1 MNMGSLE
8 NRVFHRR
15 TIANVVKGSKE
26 MKRFGFVALLL
37 FSAVCLRAQSL
48 TDCEN
53 VVKEAVNAINGYSV
67 ETLRQYLSSDFEC
80 SGQKGD
86 VANLVLNATI
96 GKLEQSN
103 DSITEYKKV
112 SERQGGNT
120 LTLVYSFTYSKFG
133 ERTTTF
139 VFNGE
144 NKIKSLELLKA
155 TVKQADKGFKFEK
168 PQSKVIT
175 VPITL
180 SKNNMIV
187 TQAAING
194 EKHNFIIDSGCPI
207 LYLNSKYFRGNGDE
221 EGARMSSSE
230 DVNGE
235 ISGGQDVITADSF
248 DFNGIRGN
256 GIKVMTSD
264 LSHLENGTEV
274 YGLIGYDV
282 YKDYD
287 LLFDYKHK
295 TLTLIDPNYTETFLK
310 ERKYEYDE
318 VPFEM
323 SKTMRHIPLI
333 NARIDTASL
342 TLGIDCGAGN
352 NLIDSKRWDE
362 FENMLSRVK
371 TTKLRGISNDEG
383 SEVHVGKLKSLK
395 IGGRTF
401 RNTQTVFN
409 NISHFNRNKD
419 ERIDGLIGYE
429 VLSRQKTIL
438 SYKNKKLIFL
448 K

>member
-1 MNMGSLE
+1 
-8 NRVFHRR
+8 
-15 TIANVVKGSKE
+15 
-26 MKRFGFVALLL
+26 MKRVSIAVLLL
-37 FSAVCLRAQSL
+37 FGAVCLKAQSL

-53 VVKEAVNAINGYSV
+53 VVKETVNAVNSYSS
-67 ETLRQYLSSDFEC
+67 EALRPYLASDFEC

-86 VANLVLNATI
+86 VADQVLNAII
-96 GKLEQSN
+96 GMLAQSN
-103 DSITEYKKV
+103 DSIEKYEKI
-112 SERQGGNT
+112 SDERNGDM
-120 LTLVYSFTYSKFG
+120 LTLDYTFIYSKHAKS
-133 ERTTTF
+133 RTTF
-139 VFNGE
+139 VFDKE
-144 NKIKSLELLKA
+144 NKIKRLDLFSV
-155 TVKQADKGFKFEK
+155 TVKSADKGFKFEK

-180 SKNNMIV
+180 TKNNMIV

-207 LYLNSKYFRGNGDE
+207 LYLNSKYFRGNDDE

-230 DVNGE
+230 DVNGK
-235 ISGGQDVITADSF
+235 ISGGQDVITVDSF
-248 DFNGIRGN
+248 DFNGIRAN
-256 GIKVMTSD
+256 GIKVMASD
-264 LSHLENGTEV
+264 LSHLEKGTDV

-287 LLFDYKHK
+287 LMFDYKKK
-295 TLTLIDPNYTETFLK
+295 TLTLIDPDYTETFLK

-333 NARIDTASL
+333 KAQIDTVSL

-362 FENMLSRVK
+362 FESMLRRVK
-371 TTKLRGISNDEG
+371 TTKLKGISNDEG
-383 SEVHVGKLKSLK
+383 AEVHVGKLKRIK

-401 RNTQTVFN
+401 RHTQTVFN

-438 SYKNKKLIFL
+438 SYKNKKLIFI

>member
-1 MNMGSLE
+1 MSIKARLFLGYI
-8 NRVFHRR
+8 H
-15 TIANVVKGSKE
+15 KHKE
-26 MKRFGFVALLL
+26 MKRICISVLLL
-37 FSAVCLRAQSL
+37 FGTVCLKAQSL

-53 VVKEAVNAINGYSV
+53 VVKETVNAVNSYSS
-67 ETLRQYLSSDFEC
+67 EALQPYLASDFEC

-86 VANLVLNATI
+86 VADQVLNAII
-96 GKLEQSN
+96 GMLAQSN
-103 DSITEYKKV
+103 DRIEKYEKISD
-112 SERQGGNT
+112 ERNGDM
-120 LTLVYSFTYSKFG
+120 LTLDYTFIYSKHAKS
-133 ERTTTF
+133 RTTF
-139 VFNGE
+139 VFDKE
-144 NKIKSLELLKA
+144 NKIKRLDLFSV
-155 TVKQADKGFKFEK
+155 TVKSADKGFKFEK

-194 EKHNFIIDSGCPI
+194 EKHDFIIDSGCSI
-207 LYLNSKYFRGNGDE
+207 LYLNSKYFRGNDDE

-230 DVNGE
+230 DVNGK
-235 ISGGQDVITADSF
+235 ISGGQDVITVDSF
-248 DFNGIRGN
+248 DFNGIRAN

-264 LSHLENGTEV
+264 LSHLEKGTDV

-287 LLFDYKHK
+287 LMFDYKKK
-295 TLTLIDPNYTETFLK
+295 TLTLIDPDYTETFLK

-333 NARIDTASL
+333 KAQIDTVSL

-352 NLIDSKRWDE
+352 NLLDSKRWDE

-371 TTKLRGISNDEG
+371 TTNLRGISNDEG
-383 SEVHVGKLKSLK
+383 SEVHVGKLKRIK

-401 RNTQTVFN
+401 RNTLTVFN
-409 NISHFNRNKD
+409 DVSHFNRNKD

-438 SYKNKKLIFL
+438 SYKNKKLIFI

>member
-1 MNMGSLE
+1 MGSLG

-48 TDCEN
+48 TDCEY

-67 ETLRQYLSSDFEC
+67 ETLRPYLSSDFEC

-86 VANLVLNATI
+86 VASLVLNATI
-96 GKLEQSN
+96 GKLEQSS
-103 DSITEYKKV
+103 DSVTKYEKV
-112 SERQGGNT
+112 SESRGDNT
-120 LTLVYSFTYSKFG
+120 LTLVYSFTYSKLG
-133 ERTTTF
+133 ERATTF
-139 VFNGE
+139 VFNEE

-155 TVKQADKGFKFEK
+155 TVKHADKGFKFEK
-168 PQSKVIT
+168 PQDKVIT

-180 SKNNMIV
+180 SKDNLIV
-187 TQAAING
+187 TQAVING
-194 EKHNFIIDSGCPI
+194 EKHNFIIDSGCSS
-207 LYLNSKYFRGNGDE
+207 LYLNSKYFKEKEDKGTHVGT
-221 EGARMSSSE
+221 SK
-230 DVNGE
+230 DVNGN
-235 ISGGQDVITADSF
+235 ISGGQDVIQVDSF
-248 DFNGIRGN
+248 DFNGICADS
-256 GIKVMTSD
+256 IKVMMSD

-274 YGLIGYDV
+274 YGFIGYDV
-282 YKDYD
+282 YRDYD

>member
-1 MNMGSLE
+1 MSLYI
-8 NRVFHRR
+8 H
-15 TIANVVKGSKE
+15 KE
-26 MKRFGFVALLL
+26 MKKVCIAVLLL
-37 FSAVCLRAQSL
+37 FGAVCLNAQSL

-53 VVKEAVNAINGYSV
+53 VVKETVNAINGYSV
-67 ETLRQYLSSDFEC
+67 ETLRRYLASDFEC

-86 VANLVLNATI
+86 VADQVLNAII
-96 GKLEQSN
+96 GMLAQSN
-103 DSITEYKKV
+103 DSIEKYEKI
-112 SERQGGNT
+112 SDERNGDM
-120 LTLVYSFTYSKFG
+120 LTLDYTFIYSKHAKS
-133 ERTTTF
+133 RTTF
-139 VFNGE
+139 VFDKE
-144 NKIKSLELLKA
+144 NKIKRLDLFSV
-155 TVKQADKGFKFEK
+155 TVKSADKGFKFEK

-180 SKNNMIV
+180 TKNNMIV

-207 LYLNSKYFRGNGDE
+207 LYLNSKYFRGNDDE

-230 DVNGE
+230 DVNGK
-235 ISGGQDVITADSF
+235 ISGGQDVITAGSF
-248 DFNGIRGN
+248 DFNGIRAN
-256 GIKVMTSD
+256 GIKVMASD
-264 LSHLENGTEV
+264 LSHLEKGTDV

-287 LLFDYKHK
+287 LMFDYKKK
-295 TLTLIDPNYTETFLK
+295 TLTLIDPDYTETFLK

-333 NARIDTASL
+333 KAQIDTVSL

-352 NLIDSKRWDE
+352 NLLDSKRWDE
-362 FENMLSRVK
+362 FESMLRRVK
-371 TTKLRGISNDEG
+371 TTKLKGISNDEG

-395 IGGRTF
+395 IGGKTF
-401 RNTQTVFN
+401 RHTQTVFN

-429 VLSRQKTIL
+429 VLSKQKTIL
-438 SYKNKKLIFL
+438 SYKNTKLIFI

>member
-1 MNMGSLE
+1 MGYI
-8 NRVFHRR
+8 H
-15 TIANVVKGSKE
+15 KHKE
-26 MKRFGFVALLL
+26 MKRICISVLLL
-37 FSAVCLRAQSL
+37 FGTVCLKAQSL

-53 VVKEAVNAINGYSV
+53 VVKETVNAVNSYSS
-67 ETLRQYLSSDFEC
+67 EALQPYLASDFEC

-86 VANLVLNATI
+86 VADQVLNAII
-96 GKLEQSN
+96 GMLAQSN
-103 DSITEYKKV
+103 DRIEKYEKISD
-112 SERQGGNT
+112 ERNGDM
-120 LTLVYSFTYSKFG
+120 LTLDYTFIYSKHAKS
-133 ERTTTF
+133 RTTF
-139 VFNGE
+139 VFDKE
-144 NKIKSLELLKA
+144 NKIKRLDLFSV
-155 TVKQADKGFKFEK
+155 TVKSADKGFKFEK

-194 EKHNFIIDSGCPI
+194 EKHDFIIDSGCSI
-207 LYLNSKYFRGNGDE
+207 LYLNSKYFRGNDDE

-230 DVNGE
+230 DVNGK
-235 ISGGQDVITADSF
+235 ISGGQDVITVDSF
-248 DFNGIRGN
+248 DFNGIRAN

-264 LSHLENGTEV
+264 LSHLEKGTDV

-287 LLFDYKHK
+287 LMFDYKKK
-295 TLTLIDPNYTETFLK
+295 TLTLIDPDYTETFLK

-333 NARIDTASL
+333 KAQIDTVSL

-352 NLIDSKRWDE
+352 NLLDSKRWDE

-371 TTKLRGISNDEG
+371 TTNLRGISNDEG
-383 SEVHVGKLKSLK
+383 SEVHVGKLKRIK

-401 RNTQTVFN
+401 RNTLTVFN
-409 NISHFNRNKD
+409 DVSHFNRNKD

-438 SYKNKKLIFL
+438 SYKNKKLIFI

>member
-1 MNMGSLE
+1 MKK
-8 NRVFHRR
+8 VC
-15 TIANVVKGSKE
+15 IAV
-26 MKRFGFVALLL
+26 LLL
-37 FSAVCLRAQSL
+37 FGSVCLNAQSL

-53 VVKEAVNAINGYSV
+53 VVKETVNAVNSYSS
-67 ETLRQYLSSDFEC
+67 EALQPYLASDFEC
-80 SGQKGD
+80 SGQKGE
-86 VANLVLNATI
+86 VASLVLNAI
-96 GKLEQSN
+96 FGKLEQSN
-103 DSITEYKKV
+103 DSIAEYKKV
-112 SERQGGNT
+112 SERHGGNT
-120 LTLVYSFTYSKFG
+120 LTLVYSFTYSKLG

-139 VFNGE
+139 VFNDE

-168 PQSKVIT
+168 PQAKVIT

-180 SKNNMIV
+180 TKNNMIV

-194 EKHNFIIDSGCPI
+194 EKHNFIIDSGCSI
-207 LYLNSKYFRGNGDE
+207 LYLNSKYFRGNDDE

-230 DVNGE
+230 DVNGK
-235 ISGGQDVITADSF
+235 ISGGQDVITVDSF

-256 GIKVMTSD
+256 GIKVMASD
-264 LSHLENGTEV
+264 LSHLEKGTDV

-287 LLFDYKHK
+287 LLFDYKKK
-295 TLTLIDPNYTETFLK
+295 TLTLIDPDYTETFLK

-333 NARIDTASL
+333 KAQIDTESL
-342 TLGIDCGAGN
+342 TFGIDCGAGN

-371 TTKLRGISNDEG
+371 TTKLKGISNDEG

-395 IGGRTF
+395 IGGKTF
-401 RNTQTVFN
+401 RHTQTVFN

-438 SYKNKKLIFL
+438 SYKNKKLIFI

>member
-1 MNMGSLE
+1 MKK
-8 NRVFHRR
+8 VC
-15 TIANVVKGSKE
+15 IAV
-26 MKRFGFVALLL
+26 LLL
-37 FSAVCLRAQSL
+37 FGAVCLKAQSL

-53 VVKEAVNAINGYSV
+53 VVKETVNAINGYSV
-67 ETLRQYLSSDFEC
+67 ETLRRYLASDFEC

-86 VANLVLNATI
+86 VADQVLNAII
-96 GKLEQSN
+96 GMLAQSN
-103 DSITEYKKV
+103 DSIEKYEKI
-112 SERQGGNT
+112 SDERNGDM
-120 LTLVYSFTYSKFG
+120 LTLDYTFIYSKHAKS
-133 ERTTTF
+133 RTTF
-139 VFNGE
+139 VFDKE
-144 NKIKSLELLKA
+144 NKIKRLDLFSV
-155 TVKQADKGFKFEK
+155 TVKSADKGFKFEK

-180 SKNNMIV
+180 TKNNMIV

-207 LYLNSKYFRGNGDE
+207 LYLNSKYFRGNDDE

-230 DVNGE
+230 DINGK

-256 GIKVMTSD
+256 GMKVMTSD

-287 LLFDYKHK
+287 LLFDYKKK
-295 TLTLIDPNYTETFLK
+295 TLTLIDPDYTETFLK
-310 ERKYEYDE
+310 ECRYEYEE

-333 NARIDTASL
+333 KAQIDTVSL

-362 FENMLSRVK
+362 FESMLRRVK
-371 TTKLRGISNDEG
+371 TTKLKGISNDEG
-383 SEVHVGKLKSLK
+383 AEVHVGELKSLM
-395 IGGRTF
+395 IGGKTF
-401 RNTQTVFN
+401 RHTQTVFN
-409 NISHFNRNKD
+409 DVSHFNRNKD

-438 SYKNKKLIFL
+438 SYKNKKLIFI

>member
-1 MNMGSLE
+1 MIIRHRLLVSLYI
-8 NRVFHRR
+8 H
-15 TIANVVKGSKE
+15 KE
-26 MKRFGFVALLL
+26 MKKVCIAVLLL
-37 FSAVCLRAQSL
+37 FGAVCLNAQSL

-53 VVKEAVNAINGYSV
+53 VVKETVNAVNSYSS
-67 ETLRQYLSSDFEC
+67 EALQPYLASDFEC

-86 VANLVLNATI
+86 VASLVLNAI
-96 GKLEQSN
+96 FGKLEQSN
-103 DSITEYKKV
+103 DSIAEYKKV
-112 SERQGGNT
+112 SERHGGNT
-120 LTLVYSFTYSKFG
+120 LTLVYSFTYSKLG

-168 PQSKVIT
+168 PQAKVIT

-180 SKNNMIV
+180 TKNNMIV

-194 EKHNFIIDSGCPI
+194 EKHNFIIDSGCSI

-230 DVNGE
+230 DVNGK

-256 GIKVMTSD
+256 GMKVMTSD

-295 TLTLIDPNYTETFLK
+295 TLTLIDPDYTETILK
-310 ERKYEYDE
+310 EHKYEYEE

-323 SKTMRHIPLI
+323 SKVMRHIPLI
-333 NARIDTASL
+333 KAQIDTASL
-342 TLGIDCGAGN
+342 TFGIDCGAGN

-362 FENMLSRVK
+362 FESMLRRVK
-371 TTKLRGISNDEG
+371 TTKLKGISNDEG

-395 IGGRTF
+395 IGGKTF
-401 RNTQTVFN
+401 RHTQTVFN

-438 SYKNKKLIFL
+438 SYKNKKLIFM

>member
-1 MNMGSLE
+1 MKK
-8 NRVFHRR
+8 VC
-15 TIANVVKGSKE
+15 IAV
-26 MKRFGFVALLL
+26 LLL
-37 FSAVCLRAQSL
+37 FGAVCLKAQSL

-53 VVKEAVNAINGYSV
+53 VVKETVNAVNSYSS
-67 ETLRQYLSSDFEC
+67 EALQPYLASDFEC

-86 VANLVLNATI
+86 VASLVLNAI
-96 GKLEQSN
+96 FGKLEQSN
-103 DSITEYKKV
+103 DSIAEYKKV
-112 SERQGGNT
+112 SERHGGNT
-120 LTLVYSFTYSKFG
+120 LTLVYSFAYSKLG

-180 SKNNMIV
+180 TKNNMIV

-194 EKHNFIIDSGCPI
+194 EKHNFIIDSGCSI
-207 LYLNSKYFRGNGDE
+207 LYLNSKYFRGNDDE
-221 EGARMSSSE
+221 EGAHMSSSE
-230 DVNGE
+230 DVNGK
-235 ISGGQDVITADSF
+235 ISGGQDVITVDSF
-248 DFNGIRGN
+248 DFNGIRAN
-256 GIKVMTSD
+256 GIKVMESD
-264 LSHLENGTEV
+264 LSHLEKGTDV

-287 LLFDYKHK
+287 LLFDYKKK
-295 TLTLIDPNYTETFLK
+295 TLTLIDPDYTETFLK

-333 NARIDTASL
+333 KAQIDTASL
-342 TLGIDCGAGN
+342 TFGIDCGAGN

-362 FENMLSRVK
+362 FESMLRRVK
-371 TTKLRGISNDEG
+371 TKKLKGISNDEG

-395 IGGRTF
+395 IGGKTF
-401 RNTQTVFN
+401 RHTQTVFN

-429 VLSRQKTIL
+429 ILSKQKTIL
-438 SYKNKKLIFL
+438 SYKNTKLIFI

>member
-1 MNMGSLE
+1 M
-8 NRVFHRR
+8 
-15 TIANVVKGSKE
+15 
-26 MKRFGFVALLL
+26 
-37 FSAVCLRAQSL
+37 
-48 TDCEN
+48 
-53 VVKEAVNAINGYSV
+53 
-67 ETLRQYLSSDFEC
+67 
-80 SGQKGD
+80 
-86 VANLVLNATI
+86 
-96 GKLEQSN
+96 
-103 DSITEYKKV
+103 
-112 SERQGGNT
+112 
-120 LTLVYSFTYSKFG
+120 
-133 ERTTTF
+133 
-139 VFNGE
+139 
-144 NKIKSLELLKA
+144 LKA

-180 SKNNMIV
+180 TKNNMIV

-207 LYLNSKYFRGNGDE
+207 LYLNSKYFRGNDDE

-230 DVNGE
+230 DVNGK
-235 ISGGQDVITADSF
+235 ISGGQDVITVDSF

-256 GIKVMTSD
+256 GMKVMTSD

-287 LLFDYKHK
+287 LLFDYKKK
-295 TLTLIDPNYTETFLK
+295 TLTLIDPDYTETFLK

-333 NARIDTASL
+333 KAQIDTASL
-342 TLGIDCGAGN
+342 TFGIDCGAGN

-362 FENMLSRVK
+362 FESMLRRVK
-371 TTKLRGISNDEG
+371 TTKLKGISNDEG
-383 SEVHVGKLKSLK
+383 AEVHVGKLKSLK
-395 IGGRTF
+395 IGGKTF
-401 RNTQTVFN
+401 RHTQTVFN

-438 SYKNKKLIFL
+438 SYKNKKLIFI

>member
-1 MNMGSLE
+1 MKK
-8 NRVFHRR
+8 VC
-15 TIANVVKGSKE
+15 IAV
-26 MKRFGFVALLL
+26 LLL
-37 FSAVCLRAQSL
+37 FGAVCLNAQSL

-53 VVKEAVNAINGYSV
+53 VVKETVNAINGYSV
-67 ETLRQYLSSDFEC
+67 ETLRRYLASDFEC

-86 VANLVLNATI
+86 VADQVLNAII
-96 GKLEQSN
+96 GMLAQSN
-103 DSITEYKKV
+103 DSIEKYEKI
-112 SERQGGNT
+112 SDERNGDM
-120 LTLVYSFTYSKFG
+120 LTLDYTFIYSKHAKS
-133 ERTTTF
+133 RTTF
-139 VFNGE
+139 VFDKE
-144 NKIKSLELLKA
+144 NKIKRLDLFSV

-180 SKNNMIV
+180 TKNNMIV

-207 LYLNSKYFRGNGDE
+207 LYLNSKYFRGNDDE

-230 DVNGE
+230 DVNGK
-235 ISGGQDVITADSF
+235 ISGGQDVITVDSF
-248 DFNGIRGN
+248 DFNGIRAN
-256 GIKVMTSD
+256 GIKVMASD
-264 LSHLENGTEV
+264 LSHLEKGTDV

-287 LLFDYKHK
+287 LMFDYKKK
-295 TLTLIDPNYTETFLK
+295 TLTLIDPDYTETFLK
-310 ERKYEYDE
+310 ECRYEYEE

-333 NARIDTASL
+333 KAQIDTVSL

-362 FENMLSRVK
+362 FESMLRRVK
-371 TTKLRGISNDEG
+371 TTKLKGISNDEG
-383 SEVHVGKLKSLK
+383 AEVHVGKLKSLK
-395 IGGRTF
+395 IGGKTF
-401 RNTQTVFN
+401 RHTQTVFN
-409 NISHFNRNKD
+409 DVSHFNRNKD

-438 SYKNKKLIFL
+438 SYKNKKLIFI

>member
-1 MNMGSLE
+1 M
-8 NRVFHRR
+8 
-15 TIANVVKGSKE
+15 
-26 MKRFGFVALLL
+26 LLL
-37 FSAVCLRAQSL
+37 FGAVCLKAQSL

-53 VVKEAVNAINGYSV
+53 VVKETVNAVNSYSS
-67 ETLRQYLSSDFEC
+67 EALQPYLASDFEC

-86 VANLVLNATI
+86 VASLVLNAI
-96 GKLEQSN
+96 FGKLEQSN
-103 DSITEYKKV
+103 DSIAEYKKV
-112 SERQGGNT
+112 SERHGGNT
-120 LTLVYSFTYSKFG
+120 LTLVYSFTYSKLG

-139 VFNGE
+139 VFNDE

-168 PQSKVIT
+168 PQAKVIT

-180 SKNNMIV
+180 TKNNMIV
-187 TQAAING
+187 TQAVING
-194 EKHNFIIDSGCPI
+194 EKHNFIIDSGCSI
-207 LYLNSKYFRGNGDE
+207 LYLNSKYFRGNDDE

-230 DVNGE
+230 DVNGK
-235 ISGGQDVITADSF
+235 ISGGQDVITVDSF

-256 GIKVMTSD
+256 GIKVMASD
-264 LSHLENGTEV
+264 LSHLEKGTDV

-287 LLFDYKHK
+287 LMFDYKHK
-295 TLTLIDPNYTETFLK
+295 TLTLIDPDYTETILK
-310 ERKYEYDE
+310 EHKYEYEE

-333 NARIDTASL
+333 KAQIDTASL

-352 NLIDSKRWDE
+352 NLLDSKRWDE

-395 IGGRTF
+395 IGGKTF
-401 RNTQTVFN
+401 RHTQTVFN

-438 SYKNKKLIFL
+438 SYKNKKLIFI

>member
-1 MNMGSLE
+1 MRGVS
-8 NRVFHRR
+8 
-15 TIANVVKGSKE
+15 IAV
-26 MKRFGFVALLL
+26 LLL
-37 FSAVCLRAQSL
+37 FGAVCLNAQSL

-53 VVKEAVNAINGYSV
+53 VVKETVNAVNSYSS
-67 ETLRQYLSSDFEC
+67 EALRPYLASDFEC

-86 VANLVLNATI
+86 VASLVLNAI
-96 GKLEQSN
+96 FGKLEQSN
-103 DSITEYKKV
+103 DSIAEYKKV
-112 SERQGGNT
+112 SERHDGNT
-120 LTLVYSFTYSKFG
+120 LTLVYSFTYSKLG

-168 PQSKVIT
+168 PQAKVIT
-175 VPITL
+175 IPITL
-180 SKNNMIV
+180 TKNNMIV

-194 EKHNFIIDSGCPI
+194 EKHNFIIDSGCSI
-207 LYLNSKYFRGNGDE
+207 LYLNSKYFRGNDDE

-230 DVNGE
+230 DVNGK

-256 GIKVMTSD
+256 GMKVMTSD

-295 TLTLIDPNYTETFLK
+295 TLTLIDPDYTETILK
-310 ERKYEYDE
+310 EHKYEYEE

-333 NARIDTASL
+333 KAQIDTASL

-362 FENMLSRVK
+362 FESMLRRVK

-395 IGGRTF
+395 IGGKTF
-401 RNTQTVFN
+401 RHTQTVFN

-438 SYKNKKLIFL
+438 SYKNKKLIFM

>member
-1 MNMGSLE
+1 MSLYI
-8 NRVFHRR
+8 H
-15 TIANVVKGSKE
+15 KE
-26 MKRFGFVALLL
+26 MKKVCIAVLLL
-37 FSAVCLRAQSL
+37 FGAVCLKAQSL

-53 VVKEAVNAINGYSV
+53 VVKETVNAINGYSV
-67 ETLRQYLSSDFEC
+67 ETLRRYLASDFEC

-86 VANLVLNATI
+86 VADQVLNAII
-96 GKLEQSN
+96 GMLAQSN
-103 DSITEYKKV
+103 DSIEKYEKI
-112 SERQGGNT
+112 SDERNGDM
-120 LTLVYSFTYSKFG
+120 LTLDYTFIYSKHAKS
-133 ERTTTF
+133 RTTF
-139 VFNGE
+139 VFDKE
-144 NKIKSLELLKA
+144 NKIKRLDLFSV
-155 TVKQADKGFKFEK
+155 TVKSADKGFKFEK

-180 SKNNMIV
+180 TKNNMIV

-207 LYLNSKYFRGNGDE
+207 LYLNSKYFRGNDDE

-230 DVNGE
+230 DINGK
-235 ISGGQDVITADSF
+235 ISGGQDVITVDSF

-256 GIKVMTSD
+256 GMKVMTSD

-295 TLTLIDPNYTETFLK
+295 TLTLIDPDYTETFLK
-310 ERKYEYDE
+310 ECRYEYEE

-323 SKTMRHIPLI
+323 SKAMRHIPLI
-333 NARIDTASL
+333 KAQIDTASL

-352 NLIDSKRWDE
+352 NLLDSKRWDE
-362 FENMLSRVK
+362 FESMLRRVK
-371 TTKLRGISNDEG
+371 TTKLKGISNDEG
-383 SEVHVGKLKSLK
+383 SEVHVGKLKRIK

-401 RNTQTVFN
+401 RNTLTVFN
-409 NISHFNRNKD
+409 DVSHFNRNKD

-438 SYKNKKLIFL
+438 SYKNKKLIFI

>member
-1 MNMGSLE
+1 MSIKARLFLGYI
-8 NRVFHRR
+8 H
-15 TIANVVKGSKE
+15 KE
-26 MKRFGFVALLL
+26 MKKVCIAVLLL
-37 FSAVCLRAQSL
+37 FGAVCLKAQSL

-53 VVKEAVNAINGYSV
+53 VVKETVNAVNSYSS
-67 ETLRQYLSSDFEC
+67 EALRPYLASDFEC

-86 VANLVLNATI
+86 VASLVLNAI
-96 GKLEQSN
+96 FGKLEQSN
-103 DSITEYKKV
+103 DSIAEYKKV
-112 SERQGGNT
+112 SDRHGGNT
-120 LTLVYSFTYSKFG
+120 LTLVYSFTYSKLG

-139 VFNGE
+139 VFNDE

-168 PQSKVIT
+168 PQAKVIT
-175 VPITL
+175 IPITL
-180 SKNNMIV
+180 TKNNMIA

-194 EKHNFIIDSGCPI
+194 EKHNFIIDSGCSI
-207 LYLNSKYFRGNGDE
+207 LYLNSKYFRGNDDE

-230 DVNGE
+230 DVNGK
-235 ISGGQDVITADSF
+235 ISGGQDVITVDSF
-248 DFNGIRGN
+248 DFNGIRAN
-256 GIKVMTSD
+256 GIKVMASD
-264 LSHLENGTEV
+264 LSHLEKGTDV

-287 LLFDYKHK
+287 LMFDYKKK
-295 TLTLIDPNYTETFLK
+295 TLTLIDPDYTETFLK

-333 NARIDTASL
+333 KAQIDTASL
-342 TLGIDCGAGN
+342 TFGIDCGAGN

-362 FENMLSRVK
+362 FESMLRRVK
-371 TTKLRGISNDEG
+371 TTKLKGISNDEG

-395 IGGRTF
+395 IGGKTF
-401 RNTQTVFN
+401 RHTQTVFN

-429 VLSRQKTIL
+429 VLSKQKAIL
-438 SYKNKKLIFL
+438 SYKNKKLIFI

>member
-1 MNMGSLE
+1 MSIKARLFLGYI
-8 NRVFHRR
+8 H
-15 TIANVVKGSKE
+15 KE
-26 MKRFGFVALLL
+26 MKKVCIAVLLL
-37 FSAVCLRAQSL
+37 FGAVCLKAQSL

-53 VVKEAVNAINGYSV
+53 VVKETVNAVNSYSS
-67 ETLRQYLSSDFEC
+67 EALRPYLASDFEC

-86 VANLVLNATI
+86 VASLVLNAI
-96 GKLEQSN
+96 FGKLEQSN
-103 DSITEYKKV
+103 DSIAEYKKV
-112 SERQGGNT
+112 SERHGGNT
-120 LTLVYSFTYSKFG
+120 LTLVYSFTYSKLG

-139 VFNGE
+139 VFNDE

-168 PQSKVIT
+168 PQAKVIT

-180 SKNNMIV
+180 TKNNMIV

-194 EKHNFIIDSGCPI
+194 EKHNFIIDSGCSI
-207 LYLNSKYFRGNGDE
+207 LYLNSKYFRGNDDE

-230 DVNGE
+230 DVNGK
-235 ISGGQDVITADSF
+235 ISGGQDVITVDSF

-256 GIKVMTSD
+256 GIKVMASD
-264 LSHLENGTEV
+264 LSHLEKGTDV

-287 LLFDYKHK
+287 LMFDYKKK
-295 TLTLIDPNYTETFLK
+295 TLTLIDPDYTETFLK

-333 NARIDTASL
+333 KAQIDTVSL

-352 NLIDSKRWDE
+352 NLLDSKRWDE
-362 FENMLSRVK
+362 FESMLRRVK
-371 TTKLRGISNDEG
+371 TTKLKGISNDEG

-395 IGGRTF
+395 IGGKTF
-401 RNTQTVFN
+401 RHTQTVFN

-419 ERIDGLIGYE
+419 EKIDGLIGYE
-429 VLSRQKTIL
+429 ILSKQKTIL
-438 SYKNKKLIFL
+438 SYKNKKLIFI

>member
-1 MNMGSLE
+1 MKK
-8 NRVFHRR
+8 VC
-15 TIANVVKGSKE
+15 IAV
-26 MKRFGFVALLL
+26 LLL
-37 FSAVCLRAQSL
+37 FGSVCLKAQSL

-53 VVKEAVNAINGYSV
+53 VVKETVNAVNSYSS
-67 ETLRQYLSSDFEC
+67 EALQPYLASDFEC

-86 VANLVLNATI
+86 VASLVLNAI
-96 GKLEQSN
+96 FGKLEQSN
-103 DSITEYKKV
+103 DSIAEYKKV
-112 SERQGGNT
+112 SERHGGNT
-120 LTLVYSFTYSKFG
+120 LTLVYSFTYSKLG

-139 VFNGE
+139 VFNDE

-168 PQSKVIT
+168 PQAKVIT

-180 SKNNMIV
+180 TKNNMIV
-187 TQAAING
+187 TQAVING
-194 EKHNFIIDSGCPI
+194 EKHNFIIDSGCSI
-207 LYLNSKYFRGNGDE
+207 LYLNSKYFRGNDNE

-230 DVNGE
+230 DVNGK
-235 ISGGQDVITADSF
+235 ISGGQDVITVDSF

-256 GIKVMTSD
+256 GIKVMASD
-264 LSHLENGTEV
+264 LSHLEKGTDV

-287 LLFDYKHK
+287 LMFDYKKK
-295 TLTLIDPNYTETFLK
+295 TLTLIDPDYTETFLK

-333 NARIDTASL
+333 KAQIDTVSL

-352 NLIDSKRWDE
+352 NLLDSKRWDE

-371 TTKLRGISNDEG
+371 TTKLKGISNDEG

-395 IGGRTF
+395 IGGKTF
-401 RNTQTVFN
+401 RHTQTVFN

-429 VLSRQKTIL
+429 VLSKQKTIL
-438 SYKNKKLIFL
+438 SYKNTKLIFI

>member
-1 MNMGSLE
+1 MSLYI
-8 NRVFHRR
+8 H
-15 TIANVVKGSKE
+15 KE
-26 MKRFGFVALLL
+26 MKKVCIAVLLL
-37 FSAVCLRAQSL
+37 FGAVCLKAQSL

-53 VVKEAVNAINGYSV
+53 VVKETVNAINGYSV
-67 ETLRQYLSSDFEC
+67 ETLRRYLASDFEC

-86 VANLVLNATI
+86 VADQVLNAII
-96 GKLEQSN
+96 GMLAQSN
-103 DSITEYKKV
+103 DSIEKYEKI
-112 SERQGGNT
+112 SDERNGDM
-120 LTLVYSFTYSKFG
+120 LTLDYTFIYSKHAKS
-133 ERTTTF
+133 RTTF
-139 VFNGE
+139 VFDKE
-144 NKIKSLELLKA
+144 NKIKRLDLFSV
-155 TVKQADKGFKFEK
+155 TVKSADKEFKFEK
-168 PQSKVIT
+168 PQAKVIT

-180 SKNNMIV
+180 TKNNMIV

-194 EKHNFIIDSGCPI
+194 EKHNFIIDSGCSI

-230 DVNGE
+230 DVNGK

-256 GIKVMTSD
+256 GMKVMTSD

-295 TLTLIDPNYTETFLK
+295 TLTLIDPDYTETFLK
-310 ERKYEYDE
+310 ECKYEYEE

-333 NARIDTASL
+333 KAQIDTASL

-395 IGGRTF
+395 IGGKTF
-401 RNTQTVFN
+401 RHTQTVFN

-438 SYKNKKLIFL
+438 SYKNKKLIFM

>member
-1 MNMGSLE
+1 MKK
-8 NRVFHRR
+8 VC
-15 TIANVVKGSKE
+15 IAV
-26 MKRFGFVALLL
+26 LLL
-37 FSAVCLRAQSL
+37 FGAVCLNAQSL

-53 VVKEAVNAINGYSV
+53 VVKETVNAINGYSV
-67 ETLRQYLSSDFEC
+67 ETLRRYLASDFEC

-86 VANLVLNATI
+86 VADQVLNAII
-96 GKLEQSN
+96 GMLAQSN
-103 DSITEYKKV
+103 DSIEKYEKI
-112 SERQGGNT
+112 SDERNGDM
-120 LTLVYSFTYSKFG
+120 LTLDYTFIYSKHAKS
-133 ERTTTF
+133 RTTF
-139 VFNGE
+139 VFDKE
-144 NKIKSLELLKA
+144 NKIKRLDLFSV

-180 SKNNMIV
+180 TKNNMIV

-207 LYLNSKYFRGNGDE
+207 LYLNSKYFRGNDDE

-230 DVNGE
+230 DVNGK
-235 ISGGQDVITADSF
+235 ISGGQDVITVDSF

-256 GIKVMTSD
+256 GMKVMTSD

-287 LLFDYKHK
+287 LLFDYKKK
-295 TLTLIDPNYTETFLK
+295 TLTLIDPDYTETFLK

-333 NARIDTASL
+333 KAQIDTVSL

-362 FENMLSRVK
+362 FESMLRRVK
-371 TTKLRGISNDEG
+371 TTKLKGISNDEG

-395 IGGRTF
+395 IGGKTF
-401 RNTQTVFN
+401 RHTQTVFN
-409 NISHFNRNKD
+409 DVSHFNRNKD

-429 VLSRQKTIL
+429 VLSKQKTIL
-438 SYKNKKLIFL
+438 SYKNTKLIFI

>member
-1 MNMGSLE
+1 MKK
-8 NRVFHRR
+8 VC
-15 TIANVVKGSKE
+15 IAV
-26 MKRFGFVALLL
+26 LLL
-37 FSAVCLRAQSL
+37 FGAVCLKAQSL

-53 VVKEAVNAINGYSV
+53 VVKETVNAINGYSV
-67 ETLRQYLSSDFEC
+67 ETLRRYLASDFEC

-86 VANLVLNATI
+86 VADQVLNAII
-96 GKLEQSN
+96 GMLAQSN
-103 DSITEYKKV
+103 DSIEKYEKI
-112 SERQGGNT
+112 SDERNGDM
-120 LTLVYSFTYSKFG
+120 LTLDYTFIYSKHAKS
-133 ERTTTF
+133 RTTF
-139 VFNGE
+139 VFDKE
-144 NKIKSLELLKA
+144 NKIKRLDLFSV
-155 TVKQADKGFKFEK
+155 TVKSADKEFKFEK
-168 PQSKVIT
+168 PQAKVIT

-180 SKNNMIV
+180 TKNNMIV

-194 EKHNFIIDSGCPI
+194 EKHNFIIDSGCSI

-230 DVNGE
+230 DVNGK

-256 GIKVMTSD
+256 GMKVMTSD

-295 TLTLIDPNYTETFLK
+295 TLTLIDPDYTETFLK
-310 ERKYEYDE
+310 ECKYEYEE

-333 NARIDTASL
+333 KAQIDTASL

-395 IGGRTF
+395 IGGKTF
-401 RNTQTVFN
+401 RHTQTVFN

-438 SYKNKKLIFL
+438 SYKNKKLIFM

>member
-1 MNMGSLE
+1 MKK
-8 NRVFHRR
+8 VC
-15 TIANVVKGSKE
+15 IAV
-26 MKRFGFVALLL
+26 LLL
-37 FSAVCLRAQSL
+37 FGAVCLNAQSL

-53 VVKEAVNAINGYSV
+53 VVKETVNAVNSYSS
-67 ETLRQYLSSDFEC
+67 EALRPYLASDFEC

-86 VANLVLNATI
+86 VASLVLNAI
-96 GKLEQSN
+96 FGKLEQSN
-103 DSITEYKKV
+103 DGIAEYKKV
-112 SERQGGNT
+112 SERHGGNT
-120 LTLVYSFTYSKFG
+120 LTLVYSFTYSKLG

-139 VFNGE
+139 VFNDE

-180 SKNNMIV
+180 TKNNMIV

-194 EKHNFIIDSGCPI
+194 EKHNFIIDSGCSI
-207 LYLNSKYFRGNGDE
+207 LYLNSKYFRGNDDE

-230 DVNGE
+230 DVNGK
-235 ISGGQDVITADSF
+235 ISGGQDVITVDSF

-256 GIKVMTSD
+256 GMKVMTSD
-264 LSHLENGTEV
+264 LSHLEKGTDV

-295 TLTLIDPNYTETFLK
+295 TLTLIDPDYTETFLK

-333 NARIDTASL
+333 KAQIDTVSL

-352 NLIDSKRWDE
+352 NLLDSKRRDE

-383 SEVHVGKLKSLK
+383 SEVHVGKLKRIK

-401 RNTQTVFN
+401 RNTRTVFN
-409 NISHFNRNKD
+409 DVSHFNRNNN
-419 ERIDGLIGYE
+419 ERIDGLIGCE
-429 VLSRQKTIL
+429 ILSRQKTIL
-438 SYKNKKLIFL
+438 SYRNKKLIFV